1 MHSGVRTKYDRELSA
16 QGIGNALCGALG
28 VLPMTGVIVRS
39 GANVEAGA
47 KTRLSAILHGAWL
60 LLFASL
66 LPWTLT
72 YVPLSTL
79 AAVLV
84 YTGYKLAYPK
94 AVPMLMKY
102 GNAKVFIYAVT
113 VVMIVATDLLKGVLT
128 GLALSLARIFY
139 ALSRLDIRKEQEPG
153 SNRIDLYL
161 DGTATLIRL
170 PRLAQELETMP
181 AGSQVRVHIK
191 QLDYIDHACL
201 DLMSN
206 WDKQHRATGG
216 SLTIEWEDL
225 AKKYHERHG
234 TGNGGVKAA
243 TS

>member
-1 MHSGVRTKYDRELSA
+1 
-16 QGIGNALCGALG
+16 
-28 VLPMTGVIVRS
+28 
-39 GANVEAGA
+39 
-47 KTRLSAILHGAWL
+47 
-60 LLFASL
+60 
-66 LPWTLT
+66 
-72 YVPLSTL
+72 VPLSTL

-128 GLALSLARIFY
+128 GLALSLVRIFY

-161 DGTATLIRL
+161 DGTATLLRL
-170 PRLAQELETMP
+170 PRLAQELETLP

-243 TS
+243 AS